1 MNREPILERLA
12 KLDTCAVSDGMD
24 RLGLRGATFG
34 VRPMWAC
41 PKIVGRAVTMKIK
54 PVGLEKPKQHL
65 GTAAIVAAQ
74 AGDIIV
80 VDNGG
85 RPDSS
90 CWGGLLSLAAK
101 TKGIIG
107 IVIDGACRDIDESRD
122 LEFPVY
128 ARGALPMT
136 ARNRV
141 MQESF
146 NQEIQFGRAGSSRRL
161 GDCGRQRCGCDPAIS
176 GGRGRQRSRSGDR
189 HRSTDGGRNS
199 SRNVGVGSAGK
210 TWLRSYA
217 DERQVSQGIL
227 KTTCSLSTKM
237 NC

>member
-101 TKGIIG
+101 TKGISG

-146 NQEIQFGRAGSSRRL
+146 NQEIQFAGVQVHPGDLVIADGSGVVVIPRSQEEEVVKEAEAVIATEARMADGIRQGMSVLEVLEKL
-161 GDCGRQRCGCDPAIS
+161 GYEAM
-176 GGRGRQRSRSGDR
+176 
-189 HRSTDGGRNS
+189 
-199 SRNVGVGSAGK
+199 
-210 TWLRSYA
+210 L
-217 DERQVSQGIL
+217 
-227 KTTCSLSTKM
+227 TKDK
-237 NC
+237 

>member
-54 PVGLEKPKQHL
+54 PLGLEKPKQHL

-101 TKGIIG
+101 TKGISG

-146 NQEIQFGRAGSSRRL
+146 NQEIQFAGVQVHPGDLVIADGSGVVVIPRSQEEEVVKEAEAVTATEARMADGIRQGMSVLEVLEKL
-161 GDCGRQRCGCDPAIS
+161 GYEAM
-176 GGRGRQRSRSGDR
+176 
-189 HRSTDGGRNS
+189 
-199 SRNVGVGSAGK
+199 
-210 TWLRSYA
+210 L
-217 DERQVSQGIL
+217 
-227 KTTCSLSTKM
+227 TKDK
-237 NC
+237 